1 MADMNKAMKGVKGA
15 RSTIT
20 LSILEKDKELV
31 KVYALQNHITVS
43 ELLHNWIQEKCV
55 PGAGSGDGDKQ

>member
-1 MADMNKAMKGVKGA
+1 MADLNKAMKDLKG
-15 RSTIT
+15 RRGTIT

-55 PGAGSGDGDKQ
+55 PGSGDGDKA